1 MPRLVRINLWHVSIV
16 LSGTRL
22 CPIHN
27 CPTVFLFDQFQSFR
41 ASQMWQNGSVSGRCW
56 CRGKFGVATA
66 VRTGPGMAAWTS
78 SMRTTRCWFPVSADV
93 VTLSLPQNGCRRIP
107 QASLVCPS
115 DMKLKIIERS
125 SVHEVGDIP
134 GVRFKVVKA
143 ECHYF
148 QELMCVMVCF
158 SMGFPQISLGPLGR
172 MKWWSRMKMDAQC
185 TAPGGRL
192 WPGCLVQEQEG
203 HSFCDCCQDTI
214 LDPML
219 SWTCFQ
225 EKPRS

>member
-1 MPRLVRINLWHVSIV
+1 MLI
-16 LSGTRL
+16 SGFGRRG
-22 CPIHN
+22 HA
-27 CPTVFLFDQFQSFR
+27 V
-41 ASQMWQNGSVSGRCW
+41 ASSEWMQKSEGYHR
-56 CRGKFGVATA
+56 
-66 VRTGPGMAAWTS
+66 PHY
-78 SMRTTRCWFPVSADV
+78 
-93 VTLSLPQNGCRRIP
+93 
-107 QASLVCPS
+107 VCPS
-115 DMKLKIIERS
+115 DIKPKIIERS

-158 SMGFPQISLGPLGR
+158 SMVFPRAFRAHEMMISDE
-172 MKWWSRMKMDAQC
+172 MDGQC